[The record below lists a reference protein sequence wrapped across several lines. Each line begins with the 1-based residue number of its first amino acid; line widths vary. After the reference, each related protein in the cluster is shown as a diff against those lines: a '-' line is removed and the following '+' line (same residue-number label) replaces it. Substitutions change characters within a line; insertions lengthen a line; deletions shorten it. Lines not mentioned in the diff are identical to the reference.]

1 MANHRSGCNLFMS
14 TSEYFSL
21 TERHELINGEIVPV
35 APETE
40 THNQLVQHIKT
51 LLDTD
56 SGLRRC
62 TVFSTNTKIE
72 VIPES
77 CYLYADIA
85 VTCNVLEFRNTNG
98 LMRQPR
104 ILVEVS
110 SAATVEQ
117 DRATRWGLFQQIPSL
132 QYFLLVDEGAKSVEL
147 FTRDEG
153 TRQWHS
159 TSYHSDA
166 DLIELPRFEMAIP
179 LKSMFIF
186 EQ

>member
-1 MANHRSGCNLFMS
+1 MVVMNKCMT
-14 TSEYFSL
+14 TSEYLSL
-21 TERHELINGEIVPV
+21 PDRHELIHGEPIAVM
-35 APETE
+35 AESE
-40 THNQLVQHIKT
+40 AHNQLVQHVKT

-85 VTCNVLEFRNTNG
+85 VTCNVLEFRNANG

-110 SAATVEQ
+110 SPQTRAQ
-117 DRATRWGLFQQIPSL
+117 DRGQRWALYQQIPSL
-132 QYFLLVDEGAKSVEL
+132 QYFLLVDQVAKSVEL
-147 FTRDEG
+147 FTRDEE

-159 TSYHSDA
+159 TVYTSDSA
-166 DLIELPRFEMAIP
+166 VIELARFEMAIP
-179 LKSMFIF
+179 LKAFF
-186 EQ
+186 

>member
-1 MANHRSGCNLFMS
+1 MKASDYLALSSSSPNRQ
-14 TSEYFSL
+14 
-21 TERHELINGEIVPV
+21 ELIDGEIVPV

-40 THNQLVQHIKT
+40 AHDQLVQHVTT

-72 VIPES
+72 VVPES

-110 SAATVEQ
+110 SAETVEQ
-117 DRATRWGLFQQIPSL
+117 DRGSRWELYQQIPSL
-132 QYFLLVDEGAKSVEL
+132 QYFLLVDQNAKAVEL

-153 TRQWHS
+153 TRQWNS
-159 TSYHSDA
+159 TVYRSASDT
-166 DLIELPRFEMAIP
+166 IELPRFEMTIP
-179 LKSMFIF
+179 LKSIFIF